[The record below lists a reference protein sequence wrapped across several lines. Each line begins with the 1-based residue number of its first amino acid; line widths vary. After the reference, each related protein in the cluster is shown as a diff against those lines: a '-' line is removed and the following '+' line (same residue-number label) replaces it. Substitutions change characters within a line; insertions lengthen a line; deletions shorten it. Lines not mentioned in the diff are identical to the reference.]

1 MMRNRNR
8 TESGTSMI
16 EFILLVPVWLP
27 LILGTMWIG
36 SAMVRGQQV
45 TQTAR
50 DLASMYSRGV
60 NFSSVGGAASSQTL
74 STIAQQLGSVTAS
87 GTGVVIFT
95 TLTYVGN
102 SVCASLN
109 GTNGSTVYG
118 VAPSS
123 GSAGSHTANCTNW
136 GKFVFT
142 QQYGQGNTTLL
153 TSKFGTAPTAHMDSN
168 FNIPSSYYVTDSTYQ
183 STFNLLQAPLE
194 LGQDGYQSG
203 QPVYLVETYFS
214 GKGQAGYASG
224 GAYAYAVF

>member
-1 MMRNRNR
+1 
-8 TESGTSMI
+8 MI
-16 EFILLVPVWLP
+16 EFMLLVPVWVP
-27 LILGTMWIG
+27 LIIGTMWIG

-50 DLASMYSRGV
+50 DLGSMYSRGV
-60 NFSSVGGAASSQTL
+60 NFSSTGGAASSETL
-74 STIAQQLGSVTAS
+74 TAITQQLGTVTAS
-87 GTGVVIFT
+87 GTGVAIFT

-142 QQYGQGNTTLL
+142 QQYTQGNTSLL
-153 TSKFGTAPTAHMDSN
+153 TSKFGTAPTNEMDTH
-168 FNIPSSYYVTDSTYQ
+168 FNIPSSYYVTNASYV
-183 STFNLLQAPLE
+183 STFNLLPAPQE

-203 QPVYLVETYFS
+203 QPVYVVETRFS
-214 GKGQAGYASG
+214 GLGQKGYTSG
-224 GAYAYAVF
+224 SDYAYAVF

>member
-1 MMRNRNR
+1 MRKRKRINRGAAMM
-8 TESGTSMI
+8 
-16 EFILLVPVWLP
+16 EFMLLVPVWLP

-36 SAMVRGQQV
+36 SAMVRGQQI
-45 TQTAR
+45 TQVAR
-50 DLASMYSRGV
+50 DLGSMYSRGV
-60 NFSSVGGAASSQTL
+60 DFSSTGGSTSSAILTEITQQVGTVA
-74 STIAQQLGSVTAS
+74 AS

-95 TLTYVGN
+95 SLTYVGN

-142 QQYGQGNTTLL
+142 QQYTQGNTNLL
-153 TSKFGTAPTAHMDSN
+153 TSKFGTAPTNEMDTN
-168 FNIPSSYYVTDSTYQ
+168 FNIPSSYYVTNTNYV
-183 STFNLLQAPLE
+183 STFNLVPAPQE

-203 QPVYLVETYFS
+203 QPIYVVETFFS
-214 GKGQAGYASG
+214 GIGQKGYASG
-224 GAYAYAVF
+224 SGYAYAIF

>member
-1 MMRNRNR
+1 MGKRKRTKRGGSMM
-8 TESGTSMI
+8 
-16 EFILLVPVWLP
+16 EFMLLVPIWLP
-27 LILGTMWIG
+27 LILGTMWLG

-45 TQTAR
+45 TQLAR

-60 NFSSVGGAASSQTL
+60 NFSSGGGSSSSETL
-74 STIAQQLGSVTAS
+74 TEIAQQVGTVTS
-87 GTGVVIFT
+87 TGTGAVVFT

-142 QQYGQGNTTLL
+142 QQYSQGNTSLL
-153 TSKFGTAPTAHMDSN
+153 TSHFGSAPTTAMDAN
-168 FNIPSSYYVTDSTYQ
+168 FNIPISDYVTDTTYR
-183 STFNLLQAPLE
+183 STFSLLPAPQE

-203 QPVYLVETYFS
+203 QPVYVVETFFL
-214 GKGQAGYASG
+214 GPGQKGYTQG
-224 GAYAYAVF
+224 GNYAYCVF